1 MQRCSSA
8 LLADL
13 GKATGTQAELE
24 SRRRPSFILDAK
36 ALQSHVRGLTRT
48 SLVSNNVIDGNA
60 GSAPASSLP
69 VKVPGSSRASC
80 MLSITQKTLQER
92 PGQDSADL
100 ARKGSATA
108 RDRWRNLGA
117 TIPKRPSF
125 LAPSMP
131 LGQPHTLTVRADAPL
146 LHVLAV
152 LGCAESIQ
160 EGILHPALFTVQ
172 LC

>member
-1 MQRCSSA
+1 MHRCSS

-13 GKATGTQAELE
+13 GKATGTQAEPE
-24 SRRRPSFILDAK
+24 SRRRPSFLDAK
-36 ALQSHVRGLTRT
+36 ALPSHVRGPTRT
-48 SLVSNNVIDGNA
+48 SLVSSNVIDGND

-69 VKVPGSSRASC
+69 VPGSSRASG
-80 MLSITQKTLQER
+80 MLSIPQKSMEER
-92 PGQDSADL
+92 PGQDSAGL

-131 LGQPHTLTVRADAPL
+131 LGQPHTLTVRANAAL
-146 LHVLAV
+146 LHMLAL
-152 LGCAESIQ
+152 LGCAESVQ
-160 EGILHPALFTVQ
+160 EGVSHPALSTVQ